1 MNRPQGDFW
10 SRRKALVAQEAEAAA
25 APVEQPED
33 QLSDAELLAKYDLP
47 DPDTLSLGDDIRGFM
62 ARAIPEHLRRRALRQ
77 LWRTNPVLACV
88 DGLNDYDGDFTDAG
102 GTGTV
107 QTGYQIGKGMLA
119 HIQHVARQ
127 AEDLLANDD
136 APVLGSEV
144 EETCEVP
151 DMPES
156 VTEPVAT
163 TPDAVE
169 EQAPVAP
176 RRMKLRFD
184 DDAEVGA

>member
-10 SRRKALVAQEAEAAA
+10 SRRKAQVAQEAEAAV
-25 APVEQPED
+25 PVEQPDD

-102 GTGTV
+102 GTGKV

-119 HIQHVARQ
+119 HIQHVAQQ
-127 AEDLLANDD
+127 AEDLLANED
-136 APVLGSEV
+136 APVLVSDV
-144 EETCEVP
+144 EETTEVP

-156 VTEPVAT
+156 VTEVVA
-163 TPDAVE
+163 PDPVE
-169 EQAPVAP
+169 EAAPVAP
-176 RRMKLRFD
+176 RRMRLRFD